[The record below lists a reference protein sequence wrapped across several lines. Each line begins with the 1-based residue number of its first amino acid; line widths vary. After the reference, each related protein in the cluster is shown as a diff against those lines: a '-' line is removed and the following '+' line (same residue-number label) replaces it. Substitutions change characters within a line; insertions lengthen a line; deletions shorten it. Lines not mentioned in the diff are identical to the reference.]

1 MWKGTPRA
9 ATADGSWSISGFKW
23 FSSAT
28 DSDMTLLLARTC
40 DADGYA
46 EAGSRGLS
54 LYYARVRD
62 DEGRLNGIR
71 MVRLKNKFGTKA
83 LPTAELELD
92 NMRAR
97 LVRAG
102 CPWRTPCLR
111 APRPRVLTP

>member
-1 MWKGTPRA
+1 VWKGTPRA